1 MGQPAG
7 QPDRGTLSGIAMTER
22 IAGDFPERSTTLLR
36 GFGRVLDRAALVG
49 GAVAVAVAIVIAVA
63 LLAVFPFPFLFG
75 PLVAALIGAAVGLA
89 VERLLLPRDFLRAY
103 EAFSWLGR
111 AEMDRFEA
119 RTGSKVPVHRPGMEQ
134 WLAENPPSPAMQA
147 GRIELLGFLGRLDE
161 ARAELANMTVT
172 GPELA
177 FERASLAQY
186 IGWLT
191 DGDARIDELR
201 ASVADLSLDA
211 HYRHAADVTIALA
224 DARERFMRADPAWT
238 RPLQD
243 VRPSL
248 GGAPARVVLRDTF
261 RPLAILYFVLALLV
275 AALASLLA
283 VLA

>member
-1 MGQPAG
+1 
-7 QPDRGTLSGIAMTER
+7 MTER

-49 GAVAVAVAIVIAVA
+49 GAVAVAVAVVIAVA
-63 LLAVFPFPFLFG
+63 LLDMLPFLVG
-75 PLVAALIGAAVGLA
+75 PVVGALIGAAVGLV
-89 VERLLLPRDFLRAY
+89 VERLLLPRDFLNAY
-103 EAFSWLGR
+103 EAFSWLAR
-111 AEMDRFEA
+111 AEMDRFEG
-119 RTGSKVPVHRPGMEQ
+119 RTGSKVPVHRPGMER
-134 WLAENPPSPAMQA
+134 WLAENPPSPAMQV
-147 GRIELLGFLGRLDE
+147 GRIEILGFLGRLDE
-161 ARAELANMTVT
+161 ARTELAGMTVT

-201 ASVADLSLDA
+201 AAVADLPLDA

-238 RPLQD
+238 RPLEQ

-248 GGAPARVVLRDTF
+248 GWAPARVILRDTF
-261 RPLAILYFVLALLV
+261 RPLAIVYFVLSLLV

-283 VLA
+283 LLA

>member
-1 MGQPAG
+1 
-7 QPDRGTLSGIAMTER
+7 MTER

-49 GAVAVAVAIVIAVA
+49 GVVAVAVGIVIAVA
-63 LLAVFPFPFLFG
+63 TFPVLPFLVG
-75 PLVAALIGAAVGLA
+75 PIVGALAGAAVGLA
-89 VERLLLPRDFLRAY
+89 VERLLLPRHFLRAY

-119 RTGSKVPVHRPGMEQ
+119 RTGSKVPVHRSGMEQ
-134 WLAENPPSPAMQA
+134 WLTENPPSPAMQA

-161 ARAELANMTVT
+161 ARAELAGMTVT

-191 DGDARIDELR
+191 DGDARIEELR
-201 ASVADLSLDA
+201 AAVADLPLDA

-224 DARERFMRADPAWT
+224 DARERFTRADPAWL
-238 RPLQD
+238 RPLD
-243 VRPSL
+243 EVRPSL
-248 GGAPARVVLRDTF
+248 GTAPAQVVLRDTF
-261 RPLAILYFVLALLV
+261 RPLAIVYFVLSLLV
-275 AALASLLA
+275 AASASLLA
-283 VLA
+283 LLA